1 MLKVSLSSSAT
12 GTGKLIGDPL
22 DFKIFIKL
30 MFKTKFAA
38 HQAGTKI

>member
-30 MFKTKFAA
+30 EEFIVQIT
-38 HQAGTKI
+38 